1 LGLVPSGVGK
11 ALFGVAAAPRLVHR
25 QALDANWQFKAAAER
40 LSGTYRLTS
49 HSSRTRFAGRL
60 NSGVRPMSKA
70 FRIAVS
76 LITGSLTLVISVFAA
91 LKLCFLLGAFVMQC
105 KPVQGDPCDGPAFVG
120 LAIAVFVVPTISILC
135 SLAAAVYIWS
145 VLGPKPEASA

>member
-1 LGLVPSGVGK
+1 
-11 ALFGVAAAPRLVHR
+11 
-25 QALDANWQFKAAAER
+25 
-40 LSGTYRLTS
+40 
-49 HSSRTRFAGRL
+49 
-60 NSGVRPMSKA
+60 MSKA

-120 LAIAVFVVPTISILC
+120 LAIAVM
-135 SLAAAVYIWS
+135 AAAIVQFVAGSIHN
-145 VLGPKPEASA
+145 V